1 MSQSWFRRNRLSVLH
16 RWLLVLIMLVGACS
30 QKHPVDSIDSKSV
43 SVSQAGYNKAVPS
56 SEYRIQL
63 EDQLDVKFFFNSEL
77 NEEKIPVRPDG
88 RISLQLVGE
97 VMAAG
102 RTPGELSAILRKL
115 YDAELKKPDVVVIVR
130 SFAQQWAYVDGEVL
144 KPAQV
149 ELRGAMTALQAIASV
164 GGVKDVGELEEVL
177 VLRRGSENK
186 PIVFRINLREML
198 EGTATQDQDV
208 RLLPYDIVYVSR
220 SGIGDVNRFVD
231 LYIRKNIPITFG
243 LFWNPFL

>member
-1 MSQSWFRRNRLSVLH
+1 MNTLRITKTSALIPSQVTF
-16 RWLLVLIMLVGACS
+16 VLIILVAACS
-30 QKHPVDSIDSKSV
+30 SRHAADTASLIPVPSSPPAHS
-43 SVSQAGYNKAVPS
+43 SAVPA

-102 RTPGELSAILRKL
+102 RTPSELSALLRKL

-164 GGVKDVGELEEVL
+164 GGLKDVGELEEVL
-177 VLRRGSENK
+177 VLRRGIENR
-186 PIVFRINLREML
+186 PIVFRINLREVV
-198 EGTATQDQDV
+198 EGTAAQDQDV
-208 RLLPYDIVYVSR
+208 RLMPYDIVYVSR